1 MREFTSPLTDTISSP
16 SCVTLLLPYVIGSK
30 EENHMFGV
38 RRDLDYT
45 NSADKKILHPLM
57 LQQLRATDF
66 IRTVNGILAGDCGLL
81 TYRRRKLA
89 SG

>member
-1 MREFTSPLTDTISSP
+1 M
-16 SCVTLLLPYVIGSK
+16 Y
-30 EENHMFGV
+30 GV

-45 NSADKKILHPLM
+45 NAVDKKILHPLM

-66 IRTVNGILAGDCGLL
+66 VKTVNGILAGDYGLL

>member
-1 MREFTSPLTDTISSP
+1 MID
-16 SCVTLLLPYVIGSK
+16 SK
-30 EENHMFGV
+30 EENHMYGV

-45 NSADKKILHPLM
+45 SAADKKILHPLM
-57 LQQLRATDF
+57 LQQLRAKDF
-66 IRTVNGILAGDCGLL
+66 IETVNGILAGNLGLL